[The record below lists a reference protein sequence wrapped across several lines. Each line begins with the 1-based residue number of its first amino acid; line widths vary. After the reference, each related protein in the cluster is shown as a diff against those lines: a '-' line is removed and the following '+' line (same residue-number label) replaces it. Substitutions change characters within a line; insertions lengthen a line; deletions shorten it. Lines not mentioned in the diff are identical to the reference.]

1 VLVLQHTRSAFLA
14 AASAF
19 ALAAPAGAASLEST
33 ADPDTRAL
41 TTPQQAL
48 QRLREGN
55 QRFVA
60 GTMRHPDQTPAR
72 RRGVAPKQQPFACIV
87 DCADSRVPPEIVF
100 DQGLGDLFVCRVAGN
115 IGGDAV
121 TGSIEYA
128 VEHFHTPLVVVLG
141 HQRCGAVAA
150 TLDTI
155 DTGVLPPASIAAL
168 VRAILPIAKAIPAGP
183 DRLERVIDANA
194 RAVAATLALSPVLHH
209 AIEARALHVVA
220 AHYSLDSGNV
230 TVL

>member
-1 VLVLQHTRSAFLA
+1 MQHTRSAFLA

-19 ALAAPAGAASLEST
+19 ALTVPAGAASLQAT
-33 ADPDTRAL
+33 ADPDTRPQ
-41 TTPQQAL
+41 TPPQQAL
-48 QRLREGN
+48 QRLRAGN
-55 QRFVA
+55 RRFVG

-72 RRGVAPKQQPFACIV
+72 RRAVAPKQQPFACIV

-115 IGGDAV
+115 IADDAV

-150 TLDTI
+150 TLDTVES
-155 DTGVLPPASIAAL
+155 GVLPPASIAAL

-209 AIEARALHVVA
+209 AIEGGALHVVA